1 MERHRGVALVAIV
14 ASSVWC
20 AGAADGCRRKEDGAR
35 PESALTRSWS
45 ALPTEALERIWA
57 AAQGTGAVIA
67 AEPETEV
74 VGSRAASKK
83 TWTLA
88 DVLLKFFLYGFQP
101 NWFPADVIRRTAC
114 GTDPRWSYFWHLASG
129 DERDLHP
136 WMDGAAAFAQLVG
149 RRNHVLI
156 GSGALDVSSCSEV
169 YAGVPEGKPCLY
181 GEVTPPEGFEEWFC
195 GGRGSAC
202 YGRVKGAHTQAPPD
216 LARPSVACVH
226 GPWVLERAHD
236 WRPEIHPA
244 EVMWVRHADAHGYWT
259 FALLPD
265 DSGRFRKKK
274 HFDTT
279 PEPAEWRPWSSD
291 RPVELWVAYSLPAG
305 PAPVFDLSVKRLD
318 ARPRP
323 AEQVTL
329 KPPPVGTDFVTIPH
343 SLSSVVSVA
352 ARSWAAAG
360 GETRGLL
367 VLRSKTFN
375 DDRRAM
381 VMRLR
386 GRNESDPPWP
396 VELPPAP
403 APTAALTAPRAPT
416 PGAVRL
422 LSVVRLTSRTARQ
435 VTANTLVRFDPASPA
450 EPADEELA
458 DRLNQALSGSK
469 GDRIREFGTDRPFRV
484 EWTILP
490 ESVLASGRPGPATSE
505 VVVLNRDRRAQLSV
519 GDSLVYLGSVDV
531 MLPLP
536 PAGQRVV
543 SGEGLAVYA
552 GKPIGLRGD
561 SARLVFQWP
570 QPAYAN
576 EWALVKAVL
585 DEIEPASADARLAAL
600 KAEACAPAAI
610 QACEKVVLAD
620 TVSKQLADPVR
631 RWDALA
637 ELTSGD
643 RPFARFVRLFSRALL
658 WDGQVEEA
666 EREKLKRLLA
676 AAMAQP

>member
-20 AGAADGCRRKEDGAR
+20 AGASDGCRPKEGGAR
-35 PESALTRSWS
+35 PEPALTRSWS
-45 ALPTEALERIWA
+45 ALPPEALERIWA

-181 GEVTPPEGFEEWFC
+181 GEVTPPEGFEAWFC
-195 GGRGSAC
+195 GGRGSEC
-202 YGRVKGAHTQAPPD
+202 YGRVKSAHTQAPPD

-259 FALLPD
+259 FALVPD

-279 PEPAEWRPWSSD
+279 PEPAEWKPWSSD

-360 GETRGLL
+360 GEIRGLL
-367 VLRSKTFN
+367 VLRSRTLQRRPEGHGDASARKERVRPDLARGAAAGART
-375 DDRRAM
+375 DGGAEGATRADTRGGAASERGAAHVPDRATGHRQHARPVRPRESRRASGRGAGRQAQPGTQRQQGRPDPRVRHRPAVPCRM
-381 VMRLR
+381 DDPAGECPRLGPSRSGHVRGCRPQPRPACAAVRRRFPRLPGVRRRDAAAGAVGPARRQRRGTCGLR
-386 GRNESDPPWP
+386 G
-396 VELPPAP
+396 
-403 APTAALTAPRAPT
+403 
-416 PGAVRL
+416 
-422 LSVVRLTSRTARQ
+422 Q
-435 VTANTLVRFDPASPA
+435 
-450 EPADEELA
+450 A
-458 DRLNQALSGSK
+458 DRAARRLGPPRVPVAAA
-469 GDRIREFGTDRPFRV
+469 RIRERMGPG
-484 EWTILP
+484 
-490 ESVLASGRPGPATSE
+490 ESGAR
-505 VVVLNRDRRAQLSV
+505 RDRARVGGRAARGLEGGGV
-519 GDSLVYLGSVDV
+519 R
-531 MLPLP
+531 
-536 PAGQRVV
+536 AGCH
-543 SGEGLAVYA
+543 
-552 GKPIGLRGD
+552 PGLRER
-561 SARLVFQWP
+561 SCSPTPSRSSSP
-570 QPAYAN
+570 TP
-576 EWALVKAVL
+576 
-585 DEIEPASADARLAAL
+585 
-600 KAEACAPAAI
+600 
-610 QACEKVVLAD
+610 
-620 TVSKQLADPVR
+620 
-631 RWDALA
+631 
-637 ELTSGD
+637 SGGGT
-643 RPFARFVRLFSRALL
+643 RSPS
-658 WDGQVEEA
+658 
-666 EREKLKRLLA
+666 
-676 AAMAQP
+676 